1 MYIHYMCG
9 SHRKRNKIF
18 RLEPSMNLVVFYT
31 ICVMCD
37 TCQNREYSA
46 CFLEAFILFYQNVI
60 STLLFLQ
67 MGDGNLLALNAYKY
81 WCGVE
86 TVERMLPS

>member
-1 MYIHYMCG
+1 
-9 SHRKRNKIF
+9 
-18 RLEPSMNLVVFYT
+18 MNLVVFYT

-67 MGDGNLLALNAYKY
+67 MGDGNLLALNTYKY